1 MFRVIFHL
9 EKVEPSLEIESSSR
23 QTSWQ
28 GKVVRMDVQP
38 VWGCSLIWIDLE
50 QFQLLSFAEE
60 VFAFQSWKMQ
70 LEPVCTA
77 VPIQSI
83 RAQTMFLDRG
93 SREFNIFTIFFLLV
107 TQASLRR
114 GKGLSTPIAI
124 SLKFLWRQKS
134 SYLRPDTVFNCSMH
148 GQAPSCPTGLLG
160 STQLQIHLQAA
171 AGVWVCCS
179 QRAGCW

>member
-1 MFRVIFHL
+1 MFSVIFHL

-28 GKVVRMDVQP
+28 GKVVRMDVRP
-38 VWGCSLIWIDLE
+38 VSGCSLIWIDLE

-60 VFAFQSWKMQ
+60 VFAFQNWKMQ
-70 LEPVCTA
+70 LEPVCIA
-77 VPIQSI
+77 VHIHSV

-93 SREFNIFTIFFLLV
+93 SGEFNIFTIFFLLV

-114 GKGLSTPIAI
+114 GKGLSTPISI

-134 SYLRPDTVFNCSMH
+134 IYLRPDTVFNCSMH

-160 STQLQIHLQAA
+160 QHSFRSTSRLQQ
-171 AGVWVCCS
+171 GVWVCCS
-179 QRAGCW
+179 QRAGGW